1 MLKVETCRQIEKNW
15 RSMAL
20 MVNEVNGV
28 NRVNGYCKFCIEYN
42 QGLEQG
48 NPDRCL

>member
-1 MLKVETCRQIEKNW
+1 MLKVETCRQIEKYW

-20 MVNEVNGV
+20 MVNGV

-42 QGLEQG
+42 
-48 NPDRCL
+48 PDRCLLKERHGLSAP